1 MAEKRTDLS
10 DYQFEYLLA
19 DVQTA
24 KDFRIDN
31 EINDKLMSSISKLTD
46 DQRMILHLFYFEEYS
61 VREIGQLI
69 ELTESAVKTRL
80 SRARVDLKKKM
91 EGGVIT
97 VE

>member
-1 MAEKRTDLS
+1 
-10 DYQFEYLLA
+10 
-19 DVQTA
+19 
-24 KDFRIDN
+24 
-31 EINDKLMSSISKLTD
+31 MSSISKLTD

-80 SRARVDLKKKM
+80 SRALVALKKKM